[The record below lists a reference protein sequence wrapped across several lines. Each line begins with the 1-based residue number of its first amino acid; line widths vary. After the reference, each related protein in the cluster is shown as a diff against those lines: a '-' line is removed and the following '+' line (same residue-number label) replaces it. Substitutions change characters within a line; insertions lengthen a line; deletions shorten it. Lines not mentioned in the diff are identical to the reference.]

1 MWSLIRKR
9 KIFAKYSLYRY
20 LDVNSFFYF
29 SHPFIR
35 IAWFQYRDRYRNISL
50 LRVIIINF
58 ARFRTERKQHRAR
71 RNPSRDLFEE
81 EGKCVSAYVC
91 EREREKKKIKKE
103 KKKKKRQPR
112 FPRRVSFVLLLLRA
126 RCIDVQTAQR
136 ANLGEKI
143 RESWEREEDGSGR
156 GRRGGGRAEEAE
168 HVARDG

>member
-1 MWSLIRKR
+1 MIRKR

-71 RNPSRDLFEE
+71 QPLSRLVRGEE

-103 KKKKKRQPR
+103 KKKKKRHSHV
-112 FPRRVSFVLLLLRA
+112 F
-126 RCIDVQTAQR
+126 
-136 ANLGEKI
+136 
-143 RESWEREEDGSGR
+143 
-156 GRRGGGRAEEAE
+156 
-168 HVARDG
+168 HVAYPLFSCCCAHGASTCKLRSELISGKR